1 MIVMQFIFT
10 PDMMVMLITISH
22 EMGVSIMTILD
33 LNMVVRGVTMIIQTK
48 DGGW

>member
-10 PDMMVMLITISH
+10 PDMMVMLITISL

>member
-10 PDMMVMLITISH
+10 PDMMDMLITISL

-33 LNMVVRGVTMIIQTK
+33 LNMVVRGVTMIVQTK